1 MNSLSN
7 YLVESLLNE
16 AQEGTI
22 VLFPGGF
29 KPPHGGHF
37 ELAKRYAAEPTV
49 SQVIILIGPGERE
62 GITRDQSIAVWRELV
77 KNEPKILIQQTEVN
91 SPLAAAYKY
100 IETAKPGTYALAA
113 SSKGEDYARVKD
125 FVRGHEQG
133 GKYAREGVFVRELPL
148 NTSPIVYKNRSE
160 KAAKYAPG
168 KSENGKGISAS
179 VLRADLK
186 NNDKEAFA
194 TSYPNVADKAITDK
208 IFDILKKNASENLS
222 EGKLRVFDFDDT
234 LVQTNSKIHVIKRI
248 TGKKITMTP
257 AEYAV
262 YQPDEGD
269 VFDFSEFDGPIK
281 SGTELKKYTSIMKR
295 MLSAP
300 TDDRK
305 VVVLTARGNGDA
317 VSEYLQTIGIQA
329 PVIAVNS
336 SDPLMKSGWIEQ
348 QIAQGY
354 DDIYFIDDSP
364 KNIAAVDQ
372 LKTKYPNVKI
382 RTQNVLKNNEP
393 ASPLMEGGAA
403 GHLAHP
409 YEDLDLTFGEIKTMI
424 DAALGGKLEYAQEKL
439 DGQNLM
445 VTYKD
450 GKVRAARN
458 KGQVKNFGENS
469 LTTDQIAKMFEGRG
483 PIQTAFV
490 ETMNDL
496 ETAINKLN
504 PEQKAQFFENGKK
517 FISLEVL
524 FPETANVI
532 PYGAAQLRLHHIKS
546 FDINGNVEDEDVA
559 GIYELQKALD
569 TIQANQQKTFMIRTT
584 DPAKL
589 KADMDLP
596 NQLKTFTSEADKI
609 RSKYNLSDSNTVKD
623 YVKRWWTNFVKDK
636 AKELKYTLPA
646 EVLTNLVNRW
656 AFTDKSVKI
665 TDIKNSIQN
674 EQFRT
679 WVNEFDKT
687 EVEPT
692 KKTVLKPVEMLFL
705 KLGVRVL
712 QNIENLTAL
721 SPDEAKRKVKQ
732 DVSAAIRGIQ
742 RAADTE
748 TIEDSDAA
756 IKFLR
761 RELTRLKD
769 IGGFNA
775 IVPTEGLVFK
785 YKGKLYKLTG
795 AFAPI
800 NQILGYLR
808 F

>member
-1 MNSLSN
+1 MSSLSN
-7 YLVESLLNE
+7 FLVESLLTE
-16 AQEGTI
+16 MSEGTV

-37 ELAKRYAAEPTV
+37 ELAKRYATEPTV
-49 SQVIILIGPGERE
+49 SQVIVLIGPEPRD
-62 GITRDQSIAVWRELV
+62 GITREQSIAVWRELI
-77 KNEPKILIQQTEVN
+77 KNEPKILVQQTEVN

-100 IETAKPGTYALAA
+100 METAKPGTYALAA
-113 SSKGEDYARVKD
+113 SSKDKDYARVKE
-125 FVRGHEQG
+125 FVKGHTE
-133 GKYAREGVFVRELPL
+133 GKYARPEIFVRELPL
-148 NTSPIVYKNRSE
+148 DSSPITYKNRSE
-160 KAAKYAPG
+160 KAAKYVPG

-186 NNDKEAFA
+186 NNDKESFA
-194 TSYPNVADKAITDK
+194 TNYPNVADKAVTDK
-208 IFDILKKNASENLS
+208 IFDLLKKNAKETLD

-234 LVQTNSKIHVIKRI
+234 LVQTTSKIHIIKKI

-257 AEYAV
+257 AQYAV

-269 VFDFSEFDGPIK
+269 VFDFSEFEGPIK
-281 SGTELKKYTSIMKR
+281 SATELKKYTSIMKR
-295 MLSAP
+295 MLNASM
-300 TDDRK
+300 DDRK
-305 VVVLTARGNGDA
+305 VVVLTARSDGKA
-317 VSEYLQTIGIQA
+317 VSDYLKTIGINV
-329 PVIAVNS
+329 PVIAVGS
-336 SDPLMKSGWIEQ
+336 SDPYKKSSWIEK
-348 QIAQGY
+348 QILQGY
-354 DDIYFIDDSP
+354 DDIYFLDDSP

-372 LKTKYPNVKI
+372 LKTKHPTAKI
-382 RTQNVLKNNEP
+382 RTQNVLNSNEP
-393 ASPLMEGGAA
+393 ATPLMEGGAA

-409 YEDLDLTFGEIKTMI
+409 YEDLDLTFKEIKAMI
-424 DAALGGKLEYAQEKL
+424 EAALGGKLEYAQEKL

-445 VTYKD
+445 ITYKD
-450 GKVRAARN
+450 GNIRAARN
-458 KGQVKNFGENS
+458 KGQVKNYGENS
-469 LTTDQIAKMFEGRG
+469 LTTDQISKMFSGRG

-496 ETAINKLN
+496 ETAMNKLN
-504 PEQKAQFFENGKK
+504 PQQKAQFFENGKK

-532 PYGAAQLRLHHIKS
+532 PYGAAQLRLHHFKT
-546 FDINGNVEDEDVA
+546 FDINGNVQDEDVA

-569 TIQANQQKTFMIRTT
+569 VIQANQQKTFTIKTT

-589 KADMDLP
+589 KADLDLP
-596 NQLKTFTSEADKI
+596 NQLKQFTAEVDKI
-609 RSKYNLSDSNTVKD
+609 RTKYNLGDDKTVKD
-623 YVKRWWTNFVKDK
+623 YVQNWWTAFIKK
-636 AKELKYTLPA
+636 KSTELNYKIPT
-646 EVLTNLVNRW
+646 EVLDGLVKRW
-656 AFTDKSVKI
+656 AFTDKSTKI
-665 TDIKNSIQN
+665 TDIKSQIQD
-674 EQFRT
+674 QAFT
-679 WVNEFDKT
+679 SWMVDFDKT
-687 EVEPT
+687 QVEPT
-692 KKTVLKPVEMLFL
+692 KKIALKPVELLFL

-712 QNIENLTAL
+712 RNIENLTTL
-721 SPDEAKRKVKQ
+721 SPDEAKLKVKQ

-748 TIEDSDAA
+748 TIEDADAA
-756 IKFLR
+756 IKFLK

-769 IGGFNA
+769 IGGFDA

>member
-1 MNSLSN
+1 MSSLSN

-16 AQEGTI
+16 IQEGTI

-62 GITRDQSIAVWRELV
+62 GITREQSIAVWRELI
-77 KNEPKILIQQTEVN
+77 KNEPKILVQQTEVN
-91 SPLAAAYKY
+91 SPLAAAYKF

-125 FVRGHEQG
+125 FVKGHSEG
-133 GKYAREGVFVRELPL
+133 GKYARKGVFVRELPL
-148 NTSPIVYKNRSE
+148 NTSPIIYKNRSE

-208 IFDILKKNASENLS
+208 IFDILKKSSIN

-234 LVQTNSKIHVIKRI
+234 LVQTSSKIHVIKRI
-248 TGKKITMTP
+248 TGKKITMSP

-262 YQPDEGD
+262 YTPDEGD
-269 VFDFSEFDGPIK
+269 VFDFSEFEGPIK
-281 SGTELKKYTSIMKR
+281 SGTELKKYTNIMRR
-295 MLSAP
+295 MLGTSP
-300 TDDRK
+300 DDRK
-305 VVVLTARGNGDA
+305 VVVLTARGNGSD
-317 VSEYLQTIGIQA
+317 VEKYLNAIGISV

-336 SDPLMKSGWIEQ
+336 SDPYKKSEWIEQ
-348 QIAQGY
+348 QIQQGY
-354 DDIYFIDDSP
+354 DDVYFLDDSP

-372 LKTKYPNVKI
+372 LKVKYPNAKI
-382 RTQNVLKNNEP
+382 RTQNVLKDEP
-393 ASPLMEGGAA
+393 AVPLMEGGAA

-409 YEDLDLTFGEIKTMI
+409 YEDIDLTFGEIKTMI
-424 DAALGGKLEYAQEKL
+424 ELALGGKLEYAQEKL

-445 VTYKD
+445 VTFKD
-450 GKVRAARN
+450 GVMRAARN
-458 KGQVKNFGENS
+458 KGQVKNYGENS
-469 LTTDQIAKMFEGRG
+469 LTIDQISKQFEGRG

-490 ETMNDL
+490 ETMRDL
-496 ETAINKLN
+496 EIAINKLS
-504 PEQKAQFFENGKK
+504 PQEKADFFKNGER
-517 FISLEVL
+517 FISLEIL
-524 FPETANVI
+524 FPETSNVI
-532 PYGAAQLRLHHIKS
+532 PYGAAQLRLHHFKQY
-546 FDINGNVEDEDVA
+546 DIQGNVQEEDVA
-559 GIYELQKALD
+559 GIYQLQKSLD
-569 TIQANQQKTFMIRTT
+569 TIKANQQKTFMIRTT

-589 KADMDLP
+589 KADLDLP
-596 NQLKTFTSEADKI
+596 NQLKQFTADVDKV
-609 RSKYNLSDSNTVKD
+609 RSKYNLSDSQSVSE
-623 YVKRWWTNFVKDK
+623 YVKRWWTDFIKSK
-636 AKELKYTLPA
+636 AKDMQVKLPKRILEL
-646 EVLTNLVNRW
+646 LVSRW

-665 TDIKNSIQN
+665 GEIKGGIADDK
-674 EQFRT
+674 FRA
-679 WVNEFDKT
+679 WVDQFDKT
-687 EVEPT
+687 EVEAA
-692 KKTVLKPVEMLFL
+692 KKVALKPIELLFL

-712 QNIENLTAL
+712 QNIENLTAVN
-721 SPDEAKRKVKQ
+721 PDEAKRKIKQ

-742 RAADTE
+742 KAADTE
-748 TIEDSDAA
+748 SIEDSDAA
-756 IKFLR
+756 IKFLK

>member
-1 MNSLSN
+1 MSRLSN
-7 YLVESLLNE
+7 FLVESLLNE
-16 AQEGTI
+16 IQEGTI

-37 ELAKRYAAEPTV
+37 ELAKRYASEPTV
-49 SQVIILIGPGERE
+49 SQVIILIGPEPRD
-62 GITRDQSIAVWRELV
+62 GITREQSIAVWRELI
-77 KNEPKILIQQTEVN
+77 KSEPKILIQQTEIN

-113 SSKGEDYARVKD
+113 SSKGEDYARVKG
-125 FVRGHEQG
+125 FVKGHEQG

-148 NTSPIVYKNRSE
+148 DTAPIVYKNRSP
-160 KAAKYAPG
+160 KAANYVPG

-194 TSYPNVADKAITDK
+194 TSYPNITDKAITDRV
-208 IFDILKKNASENLS
+208 FDILKKNVSEEIAPSDLFS
-222 EGKLRVFDFDDT
+222 RIKARFKDFLQKIEQEKEETKQAFALLAQSAQGKRKLTPEEQKQVGEQMRDVLKTMGLGVATVLPGGTIYF
-234 LVQTNSKIHVIKRI
+234 LLIKL
-248 TGKKITMTP
+248 
-257 AEYAV
+257 
-262 YQPDEGD
+262 
-269 VFDFSEFDGPIK
+269 
-281 SGTELKKYTSIMKR
+281 LKLEKYTLPSSFRTNENISSISK
-295 MLSAP
+295 
-300 TDDRK
+300 
-305 VVVLTARGNGDA
+305 
-317 VSEYLQTIGIQA
+317 QTH
-329 PVIAVNS
+329 
-336 SDPLMKSGWIEQ
+336 L
-348 QIAQGY
+348 
-354 DDIYFIDDSP
+354 
-364 KNIAAVDQ
+364 
-372 LKTKYPNVKI
+372 L
-382 RTQNVLKNNEP
+382 L
-393 ASPLMEGGAA
+393 EGGAA

-409 YEDLDLTFGEIKTMI
+409 YEDMDLTFGEIKKMI
-424 DAALGGKLEYAQEKL
+424 ELALGGKLEYAQEKL

-450 GKVRAARN
+450 GAVRAARN
-458 KGQVKNFGENS
+458 KGQVKNYGENS
-469 LTTDQIAKMFEGRG
+469 LTTDQMAKMFEGRG

-490 ETMNDL
+490 ETMKDL
-496 ETAINKLN
+496 EAAINKLS

-569 TIQANQQKTFMIRTT
+569 LTQASQQKTFMIRTT

-589 KADMDLP
+589 KADLDLP
-596 NQLKTFTSEADKI
+596 NQLKQFTSEVDKI
-609 RSKYNLSDSNTVKD
+609 KSKYNLSNSKTARD
-623 YVKRWWTNFVKDK
+623 YIKRWWTDFIKNK
-636 AKELKYTLPA
+636 ASELKYTLPA
-646 EVLTNLVNRW
+646 EVLDALIARW
-656 AFTDKSVKI
+656 AFTDKSTKI
-665 TDIKNSIQN
+665 TDIRGLIDNQA
-674 EQFRT
+674 FRM
-679 WVNEFDKT
+679 WVDQFDKT
-687 EVEPT
+687 QVEST
-692 KKTVLKPVEMLFL
+692 KKIALKPIEMLFL

-742 RAADTE
+742 KAADTE
-748 TIEDSDAA
+748 TIEDADAA
-756 IKFLR
+756 IKFLK

>member
-1 MNSLSN
+1 MSSLSN

-16 AQEGTI
+16 MQEGTI

-62 GITRDQSIAVWRELV
+62 GITREQSIAVWRELI
-77 KNEPKILIQQTEVN
+77 KNEPKILVQQTEVN
-91 SPLAAAYKY
+91 SPLAAAYKF

-125 FVRGHEQG
+125 FVKGHSEG

-148 NTSPIVYKNRSE
+148 NTSPIIYKNRSE

-194 TSYPNVADKAITDK
+194 TSYPNVADKAVTDK
-208 IFDILKKNASENLS
+208 IFDILKKNASESLQEELPLQAGQNQIQPRD
-222 EGKLRVFDFDDT
+222 RVYVT
-234 LVQTNSKIHVIKRI
+234 
-248 TGKKITMTP
+248 KKITGRTVSLTP
-257 AEYAV
+257 KQYKT
-262 YQPDEGD
+262 YMPDEGD
-269 VFDFSEFDGPIK
+269 SLDYSKAGAIV
-281 SGTELKKYTSIMKR
+281 R
-295 MLSAP
+295 
-300 TDDRK
+300 R
-305 VVVLTARGNGDA
+305 
-317 VSEYLQTIGIQA
+317 
-329 PVIAVNS
+329 
-336 SDPLMKSGWIEQ
+336 PL
-348 QIAQGY
+348 A
-354 DDIYFIDDSP
+354 
-364 KNIAAVDQ
+364 
-372 LKTKYPNVKI
+372 
-382 RTQNVLKNNEP
+382 
-393 ASPLMEGGAA
+393 EGGAA

-409 YEDLDLTFGEIKTMI
+409 YEDIDLTFAEIKAMI

-450 GKVRAARN
+450 GSVRAARN
-458 KGQVKNFGENS
+458 KGQVKNYGENS
-469 LTTDQIAKMFEGRG
+469 LTTDQISKMFDGRG

-496 ETAINKLN
+496 EAAINKLD
-504 PEQKAQFFENGKK
+504 PKQKADFFENGKK

-532 PYGAAQLRLHHIKS
+532 PYGAAQLRLHHFKS
-546 FDINGNVEDEDVA
+546 FDVDGNVEDEDVA
-559 GIYELQKALD
+559 GIYELQKVLD

-584 DPAKL
+584 DPAEL

-596 NQLKTFTSEADKI
+596 NQLKQFTGEVDKI
-609 RSKYNLSDSNTVKD
+609 KGKYNLSDSTTVKD
-623 YVKRWWTNFVKDK
+623 YIKRWWTDFVKAK
-636 AKELKYTLPA
+636 AKELKYKMPA
-646 EVLTNLVNRW
+646 DVLDALVQRW
-656 AFTDKSVKI
+656 ALTDKTQKI
-665 TDIKNSIQN
+665 TVIKGLIDN
-674 EQFRT
+674 EAFRT
-679 WVNEFDKT
+679 WVDQFDKT

-692 KKTVLKPVEMLFL
+692 KKIALKPVEMLFL

-712 QNIENLTAL
+712 QNIQNLTAL

-742 RAADTE
+742 KAADTE

-756 IKFLR
+756 IKFLK